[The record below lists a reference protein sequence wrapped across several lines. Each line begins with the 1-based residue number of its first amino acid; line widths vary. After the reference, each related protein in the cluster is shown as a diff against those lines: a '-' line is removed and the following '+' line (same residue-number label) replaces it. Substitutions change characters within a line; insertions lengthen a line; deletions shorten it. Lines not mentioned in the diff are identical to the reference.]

1 MNWAPVIIS
10 AKTACLSILVTF
22 FIGILLAHWV
32 VRMRSE
38 KARML
43 IDGILTLPMVLPP
56 TVMGFFLLFIFG
68 VKRPV
73 GKFILEFF
81 GWKIVF
87 TWWATVIAAVVISL
101 PLMYRSARG
110 AFEQVDQ
117 NLIYAG
123 RTLGKERMVD
133 LLAGNYACGI
143 AGCSLR
149 RYSGICQRPGR
160 IRRDSDAGGQYRP
173 VRHRRCLWRFIQK
186 LRQAIWKE
194 PMGMSISW

>member
-101 PLMYRSARG
+101 PHRSNNIFILFLCKRERFLICHFCVLLIFLTGIPAFYVMYL
-110 AFEQVDQ
+110 F
-117 NLIYAG
+117 
-123 RTLGKERMVD
+123 RTYFRL
-133 LLAGNYACGI
+133 C
-143 AGCSLR
+143 
-149 RYSGICQRPGR
+149 
-160 IRRDSDAGGQYRP
+160 
-173 VRHRRCLWRFIQK
+173 FIFAYVLYTFCFVQ
-186 LRQAIWKE
+186 LF
-194 PMGMSISW
+194 